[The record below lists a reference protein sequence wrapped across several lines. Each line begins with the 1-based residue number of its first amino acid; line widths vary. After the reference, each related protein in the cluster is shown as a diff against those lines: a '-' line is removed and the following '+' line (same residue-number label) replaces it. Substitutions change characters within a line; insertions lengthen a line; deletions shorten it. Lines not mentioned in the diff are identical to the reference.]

1 MTTTTTTLKHVVAGC
16 MLLLVL
22 NVEFSYAYLEP
33 VLSVCKRKD
42 PNLDKCIQDVVERIR
57 PNVASGDYGSSNVLP
72 KLEPVVIEKIRIER
86 GSTFAANFSNL
97 VISGIPKF
105 VIKKIK
111 TNLDDAKINVSV
123 ILPSLDVKGKY
134 SLNMNILV
142 LRIAGKGDIS
152 VTLNETKAILRMEYF
167 TERVGDQDLVRFR
180 PIDLK
185 LKFDKA
191 RFYLSNLFN
200 GDPTLERV
208 GNDAINEN
216 PMVLLDE
223 VKESFEQS
231 LGEKFT
237 EIANSVVK
245 DATLNEIFPE

>member
-1 MTTTTTTLKHVVAGC
+1 MKHVVAGC
-16 MLLLVL
+16 MLLVVL
-22 NVEFSYAYLEP
+22 NLGFSYAYLEP
-33 VLSVCKRKD
+33 TLSVCKRKD

-57 PNVASGDYGSSNVLP
+57 PNVASGNYGSSNVLP

-86 GSTFAANFSNL
+86 GNTFGANFSNL
-97 VISGIPKF
+97 VIAGAGQF
-105 VIKKIK
+105 VIKKLK
-111 TNLDDAKINVSV
+111 TNLDDRKINVSV

-152 VTLNETKAILRMEYF
+152 ATLNETKAILRLEYY
-167 TERVGDQDLVRFR
+167 TERVGDRDLTRFR

-191 RFYLSNLFN
+191 RFYLTNLFN

-223 VKESFEQS
+223 VKESFEQNLS
-231 LGEKFT
+231 EKFT
-237 EIANSVVK
+237 EIANSLVK
-245 DATLNEIFPE
+245 DADLDEIFPE

>member
-1 MTTTTTTLKHVVAGC
+1 MTMATTTLKHVVAGC
-16 MLLLVL
+16 LLLLVL
-22 NVEFSYAYLEP
+22 NVEFSSAYLEP

-42 PNLDKCIQDVVERIR
+42 PSLDKCIQDVVERIR
-57 PNVASGDYGSSNVLP
+57 PNVASGNYGSSNKLP
-72 KLEPVVIEKIRIER
+72 KLEPIVIEKIRIER

-97 VISGIPKF
+97 AISGISQF
-105 VIKKIK
+105 VMKKLK
-111 TNLDDAKINVSV
+111 TNLDDRKINVSV

-152 VTLNETKAILRMEYF
+152 VTLNDTKAILRMELF

-223 VKESFEQS
+223 VKDSFEQN

-237 EIANSVVK
+237 EIANSLVK
-245 DATLNEIFPE
+245 HASMNEIFPE